1 MNRPSTDRLLCA
13 SGAALGAAPDGD
25 VLDVARAAPS
35 QAPPGHAFW
44 TVLRR

>member
-1 MNRPSTDRLLCA
+1 MNRPSTDCLLCA

-25 VLDVARAAPS
+25 VLDVSRAVPA

-44 TVLRR
+44 AVLRR